1 MRVSV
6 RKAAK
11 GCAGLGYEFDFSLR
25 SDTARLPLVDGRNN
39 LHSNRLRYLGTL
51 SRPQQPHKR
60 LTALCAQIPGP
71 NRAAPGDRTR
81 GLNRLIVG
89 KPPYKQPL
97 HRFNQVGSTTAH
109 LLLYGLMILMP
120 VTGYVFTGAGGH
132 PLPFYGLFEWP
143 SVVPKDKAL
152 SQLAGTF
159 HYWGAWAICSVLIV
173 HILAVVWHSL
183 AKRDE
188 VFGRMLP
195 TTSKPSLR
203 YPSTE
208 TLN

>member
-1 MRVSV
+1 MSSPFH
-6 RKAAK
+6 
-11 GCAGLGYEFDFSLR
+11 Y
-25 SDTARLPLVDGRNN
+25 
-39 LHSNRLRYLGTL
+39 
-51 SRPQQPHKR
+51 
-60 LTALCAQIPGP
+60 
-71 NRAAPGDRTR
+71 DRTQR
-81 GLNRLIVG
+81 VFHWSMAAIIITAIALGIWALYLDRNSPIKGSLLFVHKSLGLTVLILVLARVVYRLIVG

-152 SQLAGTF
+152 SQLAGAF

-173 HILAVVWHSL
+173 HVLAVVWHCL
-183 AKRDE
+183 AKHDE
-188 VFGRMLP
+188 VLDRMLP
-195 TTSKPSLR
+195 AREKHLSSDPSA
-203 YPSTE
+203 E
-208 TLN
+208 TLS

>member
-1 MRVSV
+1 MATSSTFHYDRIQRAFHWSMAAIIFTAIALGIWALYLDRNSPIKGSLLFVHKSLGLTVLLLVIARV
-6 RKAAK
+6 A
-11 GCAGLGYEFDFSLR
+11 Y
-25 SDTARLPLVDGRNN
+25 
-39 LHSNRLRYLGTL
+39 
-51 SRPQQPHKR
+51 
-60 LTALCAQIPGP
+60 
-71 NRAAPGDRTR
+71 
-81 GLNRLIVG
+81 RLIVG

>member
-1 MRVSV
+1 MIFTAIALGIRALYLDRNSPIKASLLFVHKSLGLTVLILVIARV
-6 RKAAK
+6 A
-11 GCAGLGYEFDFSLR
+11 Y
-25 SDTARLPLVDGRNN
+25 
-39 LHSNRLRYLGTL
+39 
-51 SRPQQPHKR
+51 
-60 LTALCAQIPGP
+60 
-71 NRAAPGDRTR
+71 
-81 GLNRLIVG
+81 RLIVG

-97 HRFNQVGSTTAH
+97 QRFNQVGSTTAH

-159 HYWGAWAICSVLIV
+159 HYWGAWAICSVLII

-188 VFGRMLP
+188 VLGRMLP
-195 TTSKPSLR
+195 TTSKHQGAQ
-203 YPSTE
+203 T
-208 TLN
+208 

>member
-1 MRVSV
+1 MAAIIFTAIALAIWALYLDRNSPIKGSLLFVHKSLGLTVLILVIARV
-6 RKAAK
+6 A
-11 GCAGLGYEFDFSLR
+11 Y
-25 SDTARLPLVDGRNN
+25 
-39 LHSNRLRYLGTL
+39 
-51 SRPQQPHKR
+51 
-60 LTALCAQIPGP
+60 
-71 NRAAPGDRTR
+71 
-81 GLNRLIVG
+81 RLIVG
-89 KPPYKQPL
+89 KPPCRQPL
-97 HRFNQVGSTTAH
+97 HRFNKVGSTTAH

-159 HYWGAWAICSVLIV
+159 HYRGAWAICSVLIV

-195 TTSKPSLR
+195 TTSKPSRR

>member
-1 MRVSV
+1 MAAIIFTAIALGIWALYLDRNSPIKGSLLFVHKSLGLTVLLLVIARV
-6 RKAAK
+6 A
-11 GCAGLGYEFDFSLR
+11 Y
-25 SDTARLPLVDGRNN
+25 
-39 LHSNRLRYLGTL
+39 
-51 SRPQQPHKR
+51 
-60 LTALCAQIPGP
+60 
-71 NRAAPGDRTR
+71 
-81 GLNRLIVG
+81 RLIVG

-173 HILAVVWHSL
+173 HILVVVWHSL